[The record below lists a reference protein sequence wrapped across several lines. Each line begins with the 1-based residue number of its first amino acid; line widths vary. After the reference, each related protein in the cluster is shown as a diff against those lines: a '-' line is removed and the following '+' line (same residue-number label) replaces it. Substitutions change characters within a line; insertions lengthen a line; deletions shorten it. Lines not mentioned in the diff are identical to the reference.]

1 MALFDELKGL
11 GFVEGQ
17 NLKIVVN
24 GFGLR
29 DEQFAEAAATLAKSA
44 PNVIFASVILRCAP
58 QGCVT
63 RFLAGTLEPC
73 AIRQRALPVRFSPLV
88 PQTVPWQA
96 LWATRPLASL

>member
-29 DEQFAEAAATLAKSA
+29 DEQSAEVAATLADL
-44 PNVIFASVILRCAP
+44 PRTLFFASVILRCAP
-58 QGCVT
+58 H
-63 RFLAGTLEPC
+63 RN
-73 AIRQRALPVRFSPLV
+73 
-88 PQTVPWQA
+88 
-96 LWATRPLASL
+96 RPGP